1 MSSCITCH
9 LSDRLDEVMAPDSL
23 RERKKATTRHRLMKV
38 ALRLFDKQGFDGT
51 TVEEIAAGA
60 EVAPRTFFRY
70 FPRKEDVLFGDHP
83 EEVALIRDALA
94 TRSADESVVDAV
106 RRAILAGV
114 EKVVADPAL
123 FLARSRLVASV
134 PAAHA
139 RNLYLDTRFEDVI
152 AEAVAA
158 SHNSDPAT
166 DLRAR
171 VIATAVWS
179 ANRAARDIWVASNAK
194 RDPRELVNEAFDL
207 LEHGL
212 RQS

>member
-1 MSSCITCH
+1 
-9 LSDRLDEVMAPDSL
+9 
-23 RERKKATTRHRLMKV
+23 
-38 ALRLFDKQGFDGT
+38 
-51 TVEEIAAGA
+51 
-60 EVAPRTFFRY
+60 
-70 FPRKEDVLFGDHP
+70 
-83 EEVALIRDALA
+83 
-94 TRSADESVVDAV
+94 
-106 RRAILAGV
+106 
-114 EKVVADPAL
+114 
-123 FLARSRLVASV
+123 VASV

-166 DLRAR
+166 DLQAR

-179 ANRAARDIWVASNAK
+179 ANRAARDIWVASDAK